1 MKFPLDRINALQFKL
16 NNHKLISGDLI
27 DNIYDLQIFMEHH
40 VFAVWDFMSL
50 IKFLQ
55 NHFCPTTDCWVP
67 LNRSKKENRCAR
79 LVNEIILA
87 EETDYDLNG
96 KDIVSHFE
104 LYLDAMEEIGAEG
117 GVAAVH
123 AVRVPVRIARGGAV
137 QTREVRQGNHDDAFD
152 DGVRF
157 ARPHPF
163 FMRRSGRV

>member
-1 MKFPLDRINALQFKL
+1 MNFPLDRINALQFKL

-96 KDIVSHFE
+96 KDIVSH
-104 LYLDAMEEIGAEG
+104 LNY
-117 GVAAVH
+117 
-123 AVRVPVRIARGGAV
+123 
-137 QTREVRQGNHDDAFD
+137 T
-152 DGVRF
+152 
-157 ARPHPF
+157 
-163 FMRRSGRV
+163 